1 MGAEDDGSGIV
12 KGDVMLQTS
21 KWHPARYWHKL
32 EDGRIQCDLCPR
44 YCRLHE
50 GQKAFCFVRAR
61 EGDRLVLTTY
71 GRSSGFCIDP
81 IEKKPLNHF
90 LPGTPV
96 LSFGTA
102 GCNLGCKFCQNWDIS
117 KSREFDTLAEAAT
130 PEMIARAAE
139 KLGCRSVAF
148 TYNDPVIFHEYAVDV
163 AKACRERDIKNV
175 AVTAG
180 YVCPEPRAEFYRY
193 MDAAN
198 VDLKAFTDQFYSK
211 ICGAHL
217 QPVLDTLVYLRRE
230 TKVWLEI
237 TTLLIPGLNDSD
249 REIEEM
255 AQWVVAELGSD
266 VPMHFT
272 AFSPQWKMTD
282 RPPTPAA
289 TLKRARAI
297 AMKNGVRYAY
307 TGNVHNSDGDSTVCH
322 VCGELL
328 IERDWF
334 VLRAWNLD
342 EQGRCARCGT
352 PCSGVFEAHR
362 GDWGPKRQLVAMS
375 EIAERTDVP
384 RGRP

>member
-1 MGAEDDGSGIV
+1 
-12 KGDVMLQTS
+12 MLRPS
-21 KWHPARYWHKL
+21 ERHPARYWHKL

-117 KSREFDTLAEAAT
+117 KSREFDTLAEEAT
-130 PEMIARAAE
+130 PEIIARAAE

-163 AKACRERDIKNV
+163 AQACRKRGIKNV

-180 YVCPEPRAEFYRY
+180 YVCAEPRAEFYRY
-193 MDAAN
+193 MDASN
-198 VDLKAFTDQFYSK
+198 VDLKAFTDEFYTK

-217 QPVLDTLVYLRRE
+217 QPVLDTLVYLKQE
-230 TKVWLEI
+230 TQVWLEI

-249 REIEEM
+249 REIGEM
-255 AQWVVAELGSD
+255 TRWVIANLGPD

-272 AFSPQWKMTD
+272 AFFPQWKMMD

-297 AMKNGVRYAY
+297 AMENGVRYAF
-307 TGNVHNSDGDSTVCH
+307 TGNVRDPEGDRTYCH
-322 VCGELL
+322 ACGQIL

-334 VLRAWNLD
+334 ALRAWNLD
-342 EQGRCARCGT
+342 ERGRCRRCGIA
-352 PCSGVFEAHR
+352 CAGVFEASP
-362 GDWGPKRQLVAMS
+362 GDWGPRRRPI
-375 EIAERTDVP
+375 EIADFATEAVDVP
-384 RGRP
+384 GSHP